1 MAILQEKMAKFHT
14 HKKHLRYLNKTSTFI
29 LSLTA
34 LLAGN
39 PRNLLNTAS
48 GAEVFLPEN

>member
-1 MAILQEKMAKFHT
+1 MAKFHT
-14 HKKHLRYLNKTSTFI
+14 YKKHLRYLNKTSSFL
-29 LSLTA
+29 LSLTP

-39 PRNLLNTAS
+39 PRNLPNTAS

>member
-1 MAILQEKMAKFHT
+1 MAKFYT
-14 HKKHLRYLNKTSTFI
+14 YKKHLRYLNKTSTFL
-29 LSLTA
+29 LSLTP

-39 PRNLLNTAS
+39 PRNLPNTAS